1 MRNDPQALAFAIIQA
16 RFMDSQSRALA
27 GDRNGKA
34 DASLTAGG
42 SSFTVALANEQATVR
57 LVTDIAA
64 VLEPGDLLT
73 LSGDLGAGKTFFAR
87 AMIRAL
93 ADNPD
98 IAVPSPT
105 FTLMQNYELPRFPLV
120 HADLY
125 RLEGPGELAELGFDD
140 LPKEA
145 VVLLEWPDRAAGFLP
160 PDRLDI
166 AFTLEPKAGPE
177 ARKARITGYGA
188 FAARAERIP
197 AIRRFL
203 DASGYGT
210 AERRRIQGDASTR
223 SYERL
228 RLGEQRAILMNSP
241 RRPDGPP
248 VRDGKPYSA
257 IAHLAEDIVPFVAMA
272 NGLRQLGFS
281 TPQIYEA
288 ELAEGLLIIED
299 LGAEPVVS
307 GDPPAPIEERY
318 AAAIDVLAALHGQEL
333 PSAILVAPQ
342 VVHSLPVYDLDAYL
356 IEAELLLDWYLP
368 RLGVAVREEVRAGYV
383 GVVDAGAA
391 GGAAD
396 RADLGAARLPLAEPD
411 LAART
416 GRHRAPGP
424 ARLPGCDDGPRRLR
438 RRLAAAGCPGRRARA
453 DGGGAAGAIRD
464 PARRGRAGFRAG
476 GVHPPLRHP
485 RRAAGFQDSRHLR
498 PARPP
503 RRQAAIH
510 PTHPAGMGLSAAV
523 AGASGAGGAAG
534 LVQPQRAGAPE
545 KLKQQIQCRPRPAP
559 RWCSPQAAAS
569 GCGR

>member
-1 MRNDPQALAFAIIQA
+1 MLP
-16 RFMDSQSRALA
+16 
-27 GDRNGKA
+27 
-34 DASLTAGG
+34 LTAGG

-197 AIRRFL
+197 TIRRFL
-203 DASGYGT
+203 DASGYGA
-210 AERRRIQGDASTR
+210 AERRRIPGDASTR

-228 RLGEQRAILMNSP
+228 RLGKQRAILMNSP

-272 NGLRQLGFS
+272 TGLRQLGFS

-356 IEAELLLDWYLP
+356 IEAELLLDWHLP

-383 GVVDAGAA
+383 ALWTQALQEALQAVPTWVLRDFHSPNLIWLPEREGIARPGLLDFQDALMGPAAYDVASLLQDARVDVPELMEVALLGQYVTK
-391 GGAAD
+391 
-396 RADLGAARLPLAEPD
+396 RAEAEPD
-411 LAART
+411 FEPAAFIRLYATLAAQ
-416 GRHRAPGP
+416 RASKILGIF
-424 ARLPGCDDGPRRLR
+424 ARLDRRDGKPQYIRHIPRVWGYLQRS
-438 RRLAAAGCPGRRARA
+438 LA
-453 DGGGAAGAIRD
+453 
-464 PARRGRAGFRAG
+464 
-476 GVHPPLRHP
+476 
-485 RRAAGFQDSRHLR
+485 
-498 PARPP
+498 
-503 RRQAAIH
+503 
-510 PTHPAGMGLSAAV
+510 HPALAELQDWYSLNV
-523 AGASGAGGAAG
+523 
-534 LVQPQRAGAPE
+534 
-545 KLKQQIQCRPRPAP
+545 PAP
-559 RWCSPQAAAS
+559 PKN
-569 GCGR
+569 